1 MIKTFFNILLFLL
14 VYGLVSRSSLVLG
27 DSSEEQ
33 KALKPCFLS
42 RNLFPGDKNVDVMK
56 LEVYLEFVLNRH
68 IAPDQFFDEE
78 TSNLLKQLQKEN
90 GLEPTGVLDEQTRIA
105 IFPCPMSG
113 QITMLA
119 PKAGKLRTEGDQNYP
134 RREIHYSWK
143 NTLQFP
149 KQSTKLFN
157 PQIII
162 GLKKNQLSCGTDMP
176 PQPLRR
182 GKDSTLQWVE
192 LQPINFREGM
202 ISHSWSPC
210 PQGEGYRAA
219 IAVLP
224 AVIGNILGTSF
235 KAMDFIHPD
244 YVHLLSDVS
253 EETFSLSDTEN

>member
-78 TSNLLKQLQKEN
+78 TSNLLKQLQKE
-90 GLEPTGVLDEQTRIA
+90 
-105 IFPCPMSG
+105 
-113 QITMLA
+113 
-119 PKAGKLRTEGDQNYP
+119 EGDQNYT

-149 KQSTKLFN
+149 KRSTKLFN

-162 GLKKNQLSCGTDMP
+162 GLKKDQLSCGTDMP
-176 PQPLRR
+176 PQPLRK
-182 GKDSTLQWVE
+182 GKDNTLQWVE

-202 ISHSWSPC
+202 ISHSSCPC

-224 AVIGNILGTSF
+224 AVIGNIPGTSF